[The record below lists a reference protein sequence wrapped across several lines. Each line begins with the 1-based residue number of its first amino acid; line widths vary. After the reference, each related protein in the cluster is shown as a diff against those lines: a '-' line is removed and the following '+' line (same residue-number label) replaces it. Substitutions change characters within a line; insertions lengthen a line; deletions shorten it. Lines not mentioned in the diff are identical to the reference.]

1 MSESGEGPR
10 IVARYQLT
18 GREAEARAAADR
30 VCFDQTVEAAE
41 ESLPPGL
48 RAEVVGRI
56 EAFRLLSPA
65 RYEAAIS
72 YPGRLLGGRC
82 AGLLNLLF
90 GTSSLRAGVRLLSFE
105 LPDELLLRWRGP
117 RLGIRGLR
125 DATGVHDRPLV
136 CAVLKPLGRSPRDL
150 AELAAQF
157 TRGGVDLIKDDQ
169 GLMDQSFCP
178 FDERIAR
185 CAEAVA
191 QGAAERGRPC
201 LYFPHVSG
209 EPEEMRRR
217 ARRAAVAG
225 AGGLLVAPG
234 LTGFGALQELAD
246 DEACALPIASHPS
259 LLGTYGVDPDSGI
272 APAAL
277 YGRLPRLAGAD
288 ISIYP
293 TFGTGYAMTRADCT
307 AVAEACRTP
316 WRQITATLPTAA
328 GRIGPEHVA
337 ELGALYG
344 RDVLFILGSRVQ
356 QDPAGVAA
364 ATGRFVREIERAV
377 G

>member
-1 MSESGEGPR
+1 
-10 IVARYQLT
+10 
-18 GREAEARAAADR
+18 
-30 VCFDQTVEAAE
+30 
-41 ESLPPGL
+41 
-48 RAEVVGRI
+48 
-56 EAFRLLSPA
+56 
-65 RYEAAIS
+65 
-72 YPGRLLGGRC
+72 
-82 AGLLNLLF
+82 
-90 GTSSLRAGVRLLSFE
+90 
-105 LPDELLLRWRGP
+105 
-117 RLGIRGLR
+117 
-125 DATGVHDRPLV
+125 
-136 CAVLKPLGRSPRDL
+136 
-150 AELAAQF
+150 
-157 TRGGVDLIKDDQ
+157 
-169 GLMDQSFCP
+169 
-178 FDERIAR
+178 
-185 CAEAVA
+185 
-191 QGAAERGRPC
+191 
-201 LYFPHVSG
+201 
-209 EPEEMRRR
+209 
-217 ARRAAVAG
+217 
-225 AGGLLVAPG
+225 VAPG